1 VCERCQNADVDRG
14 RLEAFS
20 DAVIAIII
28 TIMVLELGVP
38 DGTTWEALQPLIPVF
53 LTYLVSF
60 IYVAIYWNNHHHLLK
75 TAHRV
80 TSGIMWSNMALLF
93 CLSLFP
99 FATGWMGENHAAPVP
114 TFFYG
119 VVLLGAAIAYFVL
132 QNAIVRSE
140 GGTASPIADALG
152 ADWKGRLSPVAY
164 LAAMGLAFVVPALS
178 ICLYV
183 AVAVAWLIPD
193 RRLQPLG
200 E

>member
-1 VCERCQNADVDRG
+1 VDRG

-38 DGTTWEALQPLIPVF
+38 EGTTWEALQPLVPVF
-53 LTYLVSF
+53 LTYVVSF
-60 IYVAIYWNNHHHLLK
+60 IYVGIYWNNHHHLLK

-80 TSGIMWSNMALLF
+80 TPAIMWSNMALLF

-114 TFFYG
+114 TFAYG
-119 VVLLGAAIAYFVL
+119 VVLLGAAITYFVL
-132 QNAIVRSE
+132 QSAIVRSE
-140 GGTASPIADALG
+140 GGTASPLAEALG
-152 ADWKGRLSPVAY
+152 ADWKGRLSPLAY

-178 ICLYV
+178 ICIYV

>member
-1 VCERCQNADVDRG
+1 VDRG

-38 DGTTWEALQPLIPVF
+38 EGTAWEALQPLVPVF
-53 LTYLVSF
+53 LTYVVSF
-60 IYVAIYWNNHHHLLK
+60 IYVGIYWNNHHHLLK

-80 TSGIMWSNMALLF
+80 TPAIMWSNMALLF

-114 TFFYG
+114 TFAYG
-119 VVLLGAAIAYFVL
+119 VVLLGAAITYFVL
-132 QNAIVRSE
+132 QSAIVRSE
-140 GGTASPIADALG
+140 GGTASPLAEALG
-152 ADWKGRLSPVAY
+152 ADWKGRLSPLAY

-178 ICLYV
+178 ICIYV